1 MIDIDAI
8 KNECRR
14 CCDMSKITTSK
25 RAQWC
30 INEIEG
36 YTSIINEI
44 ETIINLNGNFP
55 NFSNSY
61 KIKDA
66 MDKLDKNNLKI
77 GDKSMDNILETLDYE
92 IELLQTDYLYTIE
105 IIRETLTNLRNKL
118 VDRNQFLITE
128 EEQAKKNK

>member
-118 VDRNQFLITE
+118 VDHNQFLITE

>member
-8 KNECRR
+8 KNECSR

-105 IIRETLTNLRNKL
+105 IIRETLTNLRNEL
-118 VDRNQFLITE
+118 VNRERVLITE

>member
-1 MIDIDAI
+1 MINIDAI
-8 KNECRR
+8 KNEYRR
-14 CCDMSKITTSK
+14 CFDVSKITTSK

-66 MDKLDKNNLKI
+66 MDKLNQNNLKI
-77 GDKSMDNILETLDYE
+77 GNKSMDNILETLDYE

-105 IIRETLTNLRNKL
+105 IIRETLTNLMNEL
-118 VDRNQFLITE
+118 VKHKQLLTTE